1 MYQLIRFQSLLK
13 VPFSKFSDERQRQLQ
28 VLLAQRQGWRDNKT
42 SKEKMSTSQQN
53 RKYLTEAFALKFES
67 LKHEMEMKEP
77 KTTRDSNILIEI
89 LALLQRK
96 QDREC
101 QKILD
106 VGSLVCF

>member
-1 MYQLIRFQSLLK
+1 
-13 VPFSKFSDERQRQLQ
+13 
-28 VLLAQRQGWRDNKT
+28 
-42 SKEKMSTSQQN
+42 MSTSQQN

-67 LKHEMEMKEP
+67 VKYEMELKEP
-77 KTTRDSNILIEI
+77 NSTRDSNVLIEI

-106 VGSLVCF
+106 VGTLVSQKVTLKIIVNTGASHSGSILISLDSNFCPLL

>member
-1 MYQLIRFQSLLK
+1 
-13 VPFSKFSDERQRQLQ
+13 
-28 VLLAQRQGWRDNKT
+28 
-42 SKEKMSTSQQN
+42 MSTSQQN

-67 LKHEMEMKEP
+67 VKYEMELKEP
-77 KTTRDSNILIEI
+77 KSTRDSNVLIEI

-106 VGSLVCF
+106 VGTLVSQKVTLKIIVNTGASHSGSILISLDSNFCPLL

>member
-1 MYQLIRFQSLLK
+1 
-13 VPFSKFSDERQRQLQ
+13 
-28 VLLAQRQGWRDNKT
+28 
-42 SKEKMSTSQQN
+42 MSTSQQN

-67 LKHEMEMKEP
+67 VKYEMELKEP
-77 KTTRDSNILIEI
+77 KSTRDSNVLIEI

-106 VGSLVCF
+106 VGSLVSQRVTITFLQDFSKYRNSAFLFDIDLS